1 MKDFITGKLDSNSL
15 VLDRAELLKRLSV
28 KGDFDV
34 SVLDVLIKEVLDN
47 INCSFVALKTNIKFS
62 KKCDIIFDFGTFSSK
77 SLRNFL
83 QDYNTVFVFAVTLGN
98 MVDRLINK
106 YSKISLSKQF
116 FVDAIASSFIESA
129 RVEVENLLTKNKVH
143 STSFSP
149 GYGDLSL
156 EIQPHLL
163 NALNASKLINVTISK
178 SLLMSPSKTITA
190 IVGVYD

>member
-1 MKDFITGKLDSNSL
+1 
-15 VLDRAELLKRLSV
+15 
-28 KGDFDV
+28 
-34 SVLDVLIKEVLDN
+34 
-47 INCSFVALKTNIKFS
+47 
-62 KKCDIIFDFGTFSSK
+62 
-77 SLRNFL
+77 
-83 QDYNTVFVFAVTLGN
+83 

-178 SLLMSPSKTITA
+178 SLLM
-190 IVGVYD
+190 